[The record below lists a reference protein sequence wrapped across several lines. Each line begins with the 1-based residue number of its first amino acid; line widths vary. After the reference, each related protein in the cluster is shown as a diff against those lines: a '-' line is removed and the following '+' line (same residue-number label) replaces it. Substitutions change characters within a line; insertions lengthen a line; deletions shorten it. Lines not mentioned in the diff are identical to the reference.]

1 MITVSVK
8 IDRPV
13 DTVWDYFTTP
23 SNWNKW
29 YGGGLKEVV
38 PGWQKGAKLVWSL
51 GGSSPIEKIIPGQK
65 ICISGAWMDTTYR
78 FQPEGS
84 TETIVEVVQS
94 DPKGGASFSDGGA
107 ANKANLEKTLRKL
120 KECIESETYTE
131 KRPEASPVK
140 KWWEF
145 WK

>member
-13 DTVWDYFTTP
+13 YTVWDYFTTP
-23 SNWNKW
+23 SNWIKW

-38 PGWQKGAKLVWSL
+38 PGWQKGGKLIWSI
-51 GGSSPIEKIIPGQK
+51 GGGSPIEKIIPGK
-65 ICISGAWMDTTYR
+65 EIRTSGAWMDKTYR
-78 FQPEGS
+78 FKPKGS
-84 TETIVEVVQS
+84 TRTIVEIIES

-107 ANKANLEKTLRKL
+107 ANKANLEKSLRKL
-120 KECIESETYTE
+120 KECIESETRTE
-131 KRPEASPVK
+131 ERPKASPTK